1 MVVRLNPSE
10 TMDVKSRLTKYLKKD
25 DTGLRK
31 SILKSFLNGVS
42 YTTQD
47 VFELLKKDGFDVN
60 YRGISATVGLMNTRL
75 GILRVDVKGDRNLY
89 TLKEEYKNALKTVM
103 SNY

>member
-1 MVVRLNPSE
+1 MVRLKNPGI
-10 TMDVKSRLTKYLKKD
+10 MDLNSRLNKYLKKD
-25 DTGLRK
+25 ETGLRK
-31 SILKSFLNGVS
+31 SILKSFLNGTPF
-42 YTTQD
+42 TTQD

-89 TLKEEYKNALKTVM
+89 TLKDEYKNTLQTVM
-103 SNY
+103 LNY